1 MDENHLTEDEL
12 IALALGDL
20 HPEQA
25 PELRHLSSCQACRTA
40 YDDLSQT
47 IDSVLPAAPAL
58 APPAG
63 FDARVL
69 DRIEIRPPEQR
80 RSYRIPLLVAAA
92 AIIGISMGAIG
103 ARTLLDQETIT
114 ASDNG
119 AVLVTAKGS
128 TVGTV
133 EPSQAGGQQVVVL
146 QVTDGRP
153 GTRYTCR
160 VRLDD
165 GTARDAGEWVMP
177 ESGHATWIVPGS
189 STSMGRVEL
198 VTDDGRVWSSARLN

>member
-1 MDENHLTEDEL
+1 VDESHLTEDEL

-20 HPEQA
+20 RPEQA
-25 PELRHLSSCQACRTA
+25 PELRHLSACQACRTA
-40 YDDLSQT
+40 YGDLSQT

-69 DRIEIRPPEQR
+69 DRIEIRAPEQR

-92 AIIGISMGAIG
+92 AIIGLSMGAIG
-103 ARTLLDQETIT
+103 ARALVDQETIT

-133 EPSQAGGQQVVVL
+133 EPSQAEGQQVVVL

-189 STSMGRVEL
+189 STSMERVEL